1 MALVLQPSQA
11 TTVFINAL
19 DIFGDFGVVLIEEA
33 GLFGT
38 PNFDI
43 TPMQWIFHQG
53 HNEQLFN
60 TYLIEGFNLQDLS

>member
-1 MALVLQPSQA
+1 MGYVPNGVGSTTLT

-33 GLFGT
+33 GLVGT

-43 TPMQWIFHQG
+43 TPMQ
-53 HNEQLFN
+53 
-60 TYLIEGFNLQDLS
+60 